1 MLVIVFQ
8 LTSIFGG
15 EVSSRP
21 LSGFVSSLRP
31 PCAVCAW
38 GRLVWERI
46 NLGCFMTLFLS
57 IVLTIYHCYTEWQIT
72 RISSHYFTA

>member
-1 MLVIVFQ
+1 MLIIVFQ
-8 LTSIFGG
+8 LISIFGG

-31 PCAVCAW
+31 SCAVCAW
-38 GRLVWERI
+38 GRLVWESI
-46 NLGCFMTLFLS
+46 WACFMTLFLS